1 VSKLFVRRAHSGRIA
16 EVKRIRSPS
25 SAAARSRI
33 FTRSTSD
40 TRLDRP
46 LRAMAVPHQA
56 VAAVGK
62 LQALHCEEKRL
73 GLHLDCLRKQLP
85 RTRSQDIRQWIVDL
99 VGLTQRDNVDIL
111 AHGVSLSL
119 RGSGRLR
126 HPPRYAAY
134 LIPSSPSFPH
144 SSASGRGTP
153 CGLRSVLVSPARSDL
168 DHLLGGRLQRQ
179 RNWLI
184 AKLASMLRGSS
195 EAKSR
200 ANCR

>member
-1 VSKLFVRRAHSGRIA
+1 
-16 EVKRIRSPS
+16 
-25 SAAARSRI
+25 
-33 FTRSTSD
+33 
-40 TRLDRP
+40 
-46 LRAMAVPHQA
+46 MAVPHQA

-85 RTRSQDIRQWIVDL
+85 RTRSQDIRQWIVEL

-144 SSASGRGTP
+144 SSGVRAGIGMV
-153 CGLRSVLVSPARSDL
+153 GLARPRPRTSEAGFPNIPACTVEPYRRPARLMFEGEL
-168 DHLLGGRLQRQ
+168 DG
-179 RNWLI
+179 I
-184 AKLASMLRGSS
+184 ARPRVQPAVRIKIVNGD
-195 EAKSR
+195 
-200 ANCR
+200 